1 MTERDELI
9 SAYLDG
15 EATADERARV
25 EADPSLLAEVERMG
39 ALSARMV
46 AIDDPGVADPFTRR
60 RHLGA
65 ALAAFDGLQ
74 ADTGDGPEIDL
85 RPAAAAASTPTS
97 AGDDGRDDSA
107 LVADVVAMAR
117 PDRRR
122 RPLGALVAA
131 AAGVVMLVGV
141 AVPLANRSG
150 DDSGLETASISDAS
164 DDASDG
170 ARSMEA
176 SAVETEEMESFAAD
190 GDAMADEAMEAEE
203 AAEEAMEEEAAEEEA
218 AEEEVVAEAAVE
230 EAGEVAA
237 DDADADTTATES
249 TQAAP
254 GSEPLVVDPERR
266 LELDQEMLARWENGD
281 VSSEPTCSLLDDRV
295 TLHVAPG
302 RSDDSSVLYEI
313 HLHAEDAGG
322 TGIETVVFILPD
334 CSPT

>member
-25 EADPSLLAEVERMG
+25 EADPSMLAEVDRMR
-39 ALSARMV
+39 ALTGRTV

-65 ALAAFDGLQ
+65 ALAAFDELQ
-74 ADTGDGPEIDL
+74 ADAGAAPEIDL
-85 RPAAAAASTPTS
+85 RRPSTAAATSQSSDEGASS
-97 AGDDGRDDSA
+97 GDDRSDESA

-150 DDSGLETASISDAS
+150 EDSGVETASIGDAA
-164 DDASDG
+164 DDSTDG

-176 SAVETEEMESFAAD
+176 SAVESEEMESFAAD
-190 GDAMADEAMEAEE
+190 DEAMTDEAMEAEE
-203 AAEEAMEEEAAEEEA
+203 AAADVAEEAMEEEAS
-218 AEEEVVAEAAVE
+218 EEEVVVE
-230 EAGEVAA
+230 EAGEVSG
-237 DDADADTTATES
+237 DDTAATES
-249 TQAAP
+249 TQAVP
-254 GSEPLVVDPERR
+254 EPEPLVVDPERR
-266 LELDQEMLARWENGD
+266 LELDEEMVARWEND
-281 VSSEPTCSLLDDRV
+281 VVSSEPSCPFLDGRV

-302 RSDDSSVLYEI
+302 RSEDSTIVYEI
-313 HLHAEDAGG
+313 HLHADDAGG
-322 TGIETVVFILPD
+322 TGIETTLFTLPD
-334 CSPT
+334 CSPA